1 MTTTFDMLSTTKDD
15 NKYDNSLLI
24 HQPHY
29 HHILLDLIIVTIPK
43 KVLFEKGIKVSD
55 SQLHTLDVDRSKF
68 TIIEVLV
75 Q

>member
-29 HHILLDLIIVTIPK
+29 HHILLGLSIVTIPK

-55 SQLHTLDVDRSKF
+55 SQLHTLDEDRSEF